1 MKKKLIYGLAFIY
14 LGTLLTGCH
23 MKHEW
28 VEATCTEPRT
38 CSAGGET
45 EGEALG
51 HTWVEAACTEPK
63 TCSVCGE
70 TEGEALGHEWQ
81 EATYESPKTCSV
93 CSLTEGEP
101 LPQPYAEA
109 NCLEFFKDISFITK
123 GVRYNRDMPE
133 EYEIIDAEVEITD
146 ITVEDAEGGE
156 EQIITI
162 TYTVK
167 GRVSRDRLEI
177 TLPHFRLWDIYTG
190 QIVPTAFIRDDG
202 QISGDITLEWDG
214 VAYSIEHEKYSQWEQ
229 YDWEGNIDDRTCI
242 MEDAV
247 VEIVTVPKDY
257 DGLALSMDSDDAYHI
272 FNDENFEGADEE
284 ATIEYILDIFGEG
297 DYLIMVKDAYEILSP
312 SDGTE
317 SEDSTDVAAESL
329 EKKDSYQFDNAQLN
343 SINDVV
349 KNGEAKFKE
358 NRVPVQPGEKI
369 GDILIEGY
377 DSSIYSAFDLQV
389 MLEQHYGKELDIN
402 SCSFLAEWC
411 KGTVEEV
418 DFKVPEDSIQFQTE
432 AAAMLKELGI
442 FTDDIITS
450 MGVSMDECNSFIA
463 LLKAE

>member
-1 MKKKLIYGLAFIY
+1 
-14 LGTLLTGCH
+14 

-109 NCLEFFKDISFITK
+109 NGLELFKDISFITK

-167 GRVSRDRLEI
+167 GRVSRDQLGI

-190 QIVPTAFIRDDG
+190 QMVPTASIRDDG

-242 MEDAV
+242 MENAL
-247 VEIVTVPKDY
+247 VEIVTVPKNY
-257 DGLALSMDSDDAYHI
+257 DGLALSMSSDDAYRD
-272 FNDENFEGADEE
+272 FNHENIEGADGE
-284 ATIEYILDIFGEG
+284 ATIECILDIFEEG
-297 DYLIMVKDAYEILSP
+297 GYLIMVKDAYEILSP

-317 SEDSTDVAAESL
+317 SEDSTEVAADDESL
-329 EKKDSYQFDNAQLN
+329 EKKDSYQFDNAQLD

-389 MLEQHYGKELDIN
+389 MLEQRYGKELDIN

-418 DFKVPEDSIQFQTE
+418 DFEVPEDSIQFQTE

-463 LLKAE
+463 MLKAE